1 MTLSIL
7 GPLAAWWALSVSGV
21 VEPAH
26 YLPTPAATFSAG
38 LEMFQ
43 TGQMFTDAWATVQ
56 RVLLGFGLAI
66 ALSVPL
72 GIVMGSFRSGAA
84 LSEPVIGLLRYL
96 PANAFIPLL
105 IIWLGLNEPPKVALI
120 FLGTFFFNTLMT
132 ADVVRGVPISLI
144 EVSYTLGGRV
154 SEVVRKVIIPH
165 SLPGMIDAVRVNA
178 AAAWNFVI
186 VAELIAPDAGLGYRI
201 KRLERFTAID
211 RIFAV
216 LVVIALL
223 GLDHRH
229 PAAGPARPRR
239 TVGTVTGVLELSRVG
254 KDFVR
259 KGETVRALEE
269 IDLEVARGGFVTVV
283 GASGSG
289 KSTLL
294 SLIAGLSRPTTGE
307 VRLDG
312 RPVTGPGPDRGL
324 VLQTG
329 AVYPWRTVERNVAF
343 GLELLRRS
351 PPSGTRPTG
360 LVVPRGDRT
369 GPPPGGPAQ
378 ATVRRPAAAGGHR
391 PRTGL

>member
-1 MTLSIL
+1 MAVDERAVDLDPDTGSVATRLARTGWSALPRRRPPRPTPSLFAIRGAISRRARWTLMTLSIL

-26 YLPTPAATFSAG
+26 YLPTPVATFSAG
-38 LEMFQ
+38 WEMFQ
-43 TGQMFTDAWATVQ
+43 TGQMLTDALATVQ

-66 ALSVPL
+66 VLSVPL

-154 SEVVRKVIIPH
+154 SEIVRKVIIPH

-216 LVVIALL
+216 LVVIAIL
-223 GLDHRH
+223 GLIIDILLR
-229 PAAGPARPRR
+229 
-239 TVGTVTGVLELSRVG
+239 VLRDRVG
-254 KDFVR
+254 R
-259 KGETVRALEE
+259 
-269 IDLEVARGGFVTVV
+269 
-283 GASGSG
+283 
-289 KSTLL
+289 
-294 SLIAGLSRPTTGE
+294 
-307 VRLDG
+307 
-312 RPVTGPGPDRGL
+312 
-324 VLQTG
+324 
-329 AVYPWRTVERNVAF
+329 W
-343 GLELLRRS
+343 
-351 PPSGTRPTG
+351 
-360 LVVPRGDRT
+360 VP
-369 GPPPGGPAQ
+369 
-378 ATVRRPAAAGGHR
+378 
-391 PRTGL
+391 